1 MDSIVQKY
9 GYLKSTVQKCGF
21 ERTKIWTALY
31 KNMDWTVQ
39 KY

>member
-9 GYLKSTVQKCGF
+9 GYLKSTVQKCRF